1 MSPKGSATLAP
12 ATTNPRASR
21 SDEAHDRLREEIL
34 RGEIRP
40 NERLIEVELAER
52 FDISRTPI
60 REVLQRLGTEGL
72 IVRVRR
78 GWRVREHS
86 ADEIGEIYE
95 ARAALEGYAA
105 GLAAERG
112 TAEELARIRAI
123 HEDEDSSEPRTARE
137 HLVEINDAFH
147 QAILDAAHN
156 ARLTELA
163 RQSREYYFNYR
174 IASLYSDSE
183 AEASVE
189 QHEAIVREL
198 LARDAPAAEAA
209 VRAHVLQA
217 LELIRAKLR

>member
-1 MSPKGSATLAP
+1 MSARAP
-12 ATTNPRASR
+12 GLVSPVSTSPRASR
-21 SDEAHDRLREEIL
+21 SDAAHERLRRAIL

-60 REVLQRLGTEGL
+60 REVLQRLGAEGL

-105 GLAAERG
+105 ALAATRG
-112 TAEELARIRAI
+112 TGEELGRIRAI
-123 HEDEDSSEPRTARE
+123 HEDEDSSEPRTARD
-137 HLVEINDAFH
+137 HLVDVNDAFH

-156 ARLTELA
+156 TRLTELA
-163 RQSREYYFNYR
+163 RQSREYYFNHR
-174 IASLYSDSE
+174 IASLYSDAE

-189 QHEAIVREL
+189 QHDAIVREL
-198 LARDAPAAEAA
+198 LEHDAPAAETA
-209 VRAHVLQA
+209 VRAHVLDA
-217 LELIRAKLR
+217 LDLIRAKLR